1 MSLNGKVCLVT
12 GASRGI
18 GLGIALEF
26 ARRGAKLAV
35 NSSSPKSLS
44 KISSILYGMGVDFI
58 QVPADLS
65 VAEKCF
71 SIVDETVKSFNK
83 IDVLVNNA
91 GVNLPKGVD
100 ELTLDDWSKI
110 VAVNLTAPFL
120 CSKRAASYM
129 VSQRSGRIINIAS
142 IQSFLAIPNR
152 VPYASTKSGIVGL
165 TRALALELARYNI
178 TVNAIA
184 PGFIET
190 DMVRK
195 IASSGALNLEKVINK
210 IPLGR
215 LGKPDDVAKV
225 AAFLASDDASYITG
239 QVIIVDG
246 GFLINAG
253 V

>member
-100 ELTLDDWSKI
+100 ELTLDDWSRI

-152 VPYASTKSGIVGL
+152 VPYASTKSGILGL

>member
-1 MSLNGKVCLVT
+1 
-12 GASRGI
+12 
-18 GLGIALEF
+18 
-26 ARRGAKLAV
+26 
-35 NSSSPKSLS
+35 
-44 KISSILYGMGVDFI
+44 
-58 QVPADLS
+58 
-65 VAEKCF
+65 
-71 SIVDETVKSFNK
+71 
-83 IDVLVNNA
+83 
-91 GVNLPKGVD
+91 
-100 ELTLDDWSKI
+100 
-110 VAVNLTAPFL
+110 
-120 CSKRAASYM
+120 
-129 VSQRSGRIINIAS
+129 
-142 IQSFLAIPNR
+142 
-152 VPYASTKSGIVGL
+152 
-165 TRALALELARYNI
+165 LALELARYNI

>member
-1 MSLNGKVCLVT
+1 
-12 GASRGI
+12 
-18 GLGIALEF
+18 
-26 ARRGAKLAV
+26 
-35 NSSSPKSLS
+35 
-44 KISSILYGMGVDFI
+44 
-58 QVPADLS
+58 
-65 VAEKCF
+65 
-71 SIVDETVKSFNK
+71 
-83 IDVLVNNA
+83 
-91 GVNLPKGVD
+91 
-100 ELTLDDWSKI
+100 
-110 VAVNLTAPFL
+110 
-120 CSKRAASYM
+120 M

-142 IQSFLAIPNR
+142 IQSFLAIPKR
-152 VPYASTKSGIVGL
+152 VPYASTKSGILGL